1 MARYVH
7 YNNLKSLRNVTPKNM
22 IVDILKG
29 QIGILDVEQK
39 KYHSPHT
46 NIRSDYMFVFST
58 EDGSFIGFKQKDLK
72 LKDDEY
78 SVENYMF
85 GNGFDINQSTSDY
98 RLKKVADRILEEA
111 RNKFEMMEY
120 LKLLK

>member
-7 YNNLKSLRNVTPKNM
+7 YNDSKRLRNVTPKNM

-29 QIGILDVEQK
+29 QIEILDVEQK
-39 KYHSPHT
+39 KHHSPHT
-46 NIRSDYMFVFST
+46 NIRSDYMFIFST
-58 EDGSFIGFKQKDLK
+58 EDGRFLGFRQKDLK
-72 LKDDEY
+72 LKDNEY

-111 RNKFEMMEY
+111 RNKFEMIEY

>member
-7 YNNLKSLRNVTPKNM
+7 YNNSKRLRNVTPKNM

-58 EDGSFIGFKQKDLK
+58 EDGSFLGFKRKDLK

-85 GNGFDINQSTSDY
+85 GNGFS
-98 RLKKVADRILEEA
+98 
-111 RNKFEMMEY
+111 
-120 LKLLK
+120 LLPSIA